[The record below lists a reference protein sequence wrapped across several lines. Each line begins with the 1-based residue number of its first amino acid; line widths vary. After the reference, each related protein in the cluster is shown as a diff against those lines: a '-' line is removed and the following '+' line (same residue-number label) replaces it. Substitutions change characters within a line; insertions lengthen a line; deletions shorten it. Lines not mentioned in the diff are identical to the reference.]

1 MEVSLT
7 NHQNVADTDAKASG
21 AAGTGKKNE
30 ELAWMQRHDEPEP
43 AVRGQTGKVR
53 RDTAGVRPVT
63 GPAPHSVERTTAL
76 RGRGIAPQKKSR
88 SSARSRT
95 ERDLLAY
102 DSDVPYAAAEDANRH
117 FVCAL
122 IERQDRVTEKLLLM
136 INDLEYR
143 VDDLELAAGNRG
155 KIQGREAKRGG
166 TMIPD
171 ETGSGNP
178 RKFRQKPAGLRK
190 PDRRAEREKV

>member
-1 MEVSLT
+1 MEIATT
-7 NHQNVADTDAKASG
+7 NHKDVAAPDAKVSG
-21 AAGTGKKNE
+21 AAGTEEENE
-30 ELAWMQRHDEPEP
+30 ELAWMQVHEKVAQATGVQPVQPHTTTP
-43 AVRGQTGKVR
+43 A
-53 RDTAGVRPVT
+53 RPVT
-63 GPAPHSVERTTAL
+63 GPAPRSVERTTAL

-143 VDDLELAAGNRG
+143 VDNLELATGNRG